1 MIETYTIP
9 VRIKEMMTYDFL
21 KEFRNQLFAIFDFD
35 LETYADIIQ
44 GVESTAGWA
53 DALKT
58 ACCSTGKDDIWSY
71 WNNLE
76 WYDSDMFDG
85 ELGDMLIEN
94 RLILPTSDVILKNY
108 LNVELEDIRVCD
120 YCGRTF
126 TKDMV
131 ITHTGVDAANDIA
144 YEYICKHCNS
154 HKEG

>member
-1 MIETYTIP
+1 MIEKYTIP
-9 VRIKEMMTYDFL
+9 DRIKDLMTYDFL
-21 KEFRNQLFAIFDFD
+21 KEFRNQLFTVFDFD
-35 LETYADIIQ
+35 LETYADIFQ
-44 GVESTAGWA
+44 GIESTNGWA
-53 DALKT
+53 NALEDA
-58 ACCSTGKDDIWSY
+58 CHNTGKDDIWNY
-71 WNNLE
+71 WNELE

-85 ELGDMLIEN
+85 ELGEMLVEN
-94 RLILPTSDVILKNY
+94 RLILPTLDVILKNY
-108 LNVELEDIRVCD
+108 LNVEPEDIRVCA